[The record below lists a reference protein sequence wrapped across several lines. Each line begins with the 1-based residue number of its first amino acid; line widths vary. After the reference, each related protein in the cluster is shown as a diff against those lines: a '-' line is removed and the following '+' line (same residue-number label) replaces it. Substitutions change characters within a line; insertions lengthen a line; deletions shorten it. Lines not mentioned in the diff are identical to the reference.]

1 MIKLSPVQSDA
12 LTFTFYRSGLYHQQR
27 LQILF
32 WWDFMKLHW
41 IQTCQFAKLIQ
52 FTLSSISIP
61 YHLIKFLLHN
71 LNKFL
76 HAHNFGLQRL
86 GDWYTD
92 NTSFKVEWL
101 WKFWR
106 DIDEGLRPRHLKIL
120 TNDLDDFILFLSNRV
135 FPINLVQITSEGE
148 IFLKLFK
155 LHCTYWIRESIFQIK
170 FLV

>member
-1 MIKLSPVQSDA
+1 MP
-12 LTFTFYRSGLYHQQR
+12 T
-27 LQILF
+27 
-32 WWDFMKLHW
+32 
-41 IQTCQFAKLIQ
+41 
-52 FTLSSISIP
+52 TLDYSVWEIDT
-61 YHLIKFLLHN
+61 
-71 LNKFL
+71 
-76 HAHNFGLQRL
+76 A
-86 GDWYTD
+86 D